1 MLGIFLEPKGKLK
14 NFIIKWKLR
23 IKKKRLKTDY
33 INHPPHCTIYV
44 SNLNNQRKVIE
55 KIKNITNNSKSFKI
69 KINQTNIFLNDK
81 FTGKDTIYLNINKNK
96 KIFTLQKDLAYNLKN
111 LVNKKKSKNLKLL
124 NKQMKNSFTKFGF
137 PFVGPFWKPHF
148 TIGSIENFKNETDYL
163 TFKKSKVYF
172 EQDVNTISLWKIT
185 KNKHKKIKDFKLKT

>member
-1 MLGIFLEPKGKLK
+1 M
-14 NFIIKWKLR
+14 
-23 IKKKRLKTDY
+23 
-33 INHPPHCTIYV
+33 
-44 SNLNNQRKVIE
+44 
-55 KIKNITNNSKSFKI
+55 
-69 KINQTNIFLNDK
+69 NDK